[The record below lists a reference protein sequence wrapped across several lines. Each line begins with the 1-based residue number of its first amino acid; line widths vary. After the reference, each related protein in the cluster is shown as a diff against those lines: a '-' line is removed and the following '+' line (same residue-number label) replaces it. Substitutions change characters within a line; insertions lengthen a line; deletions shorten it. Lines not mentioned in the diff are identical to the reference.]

1 MEMRL
6 FTLFKTLF
14 QSPLCA
20 IFLAT
25 LIYVNSSECNGNLC
39 VAMFSFSVSTVWSVL
54 LICIQQRATGGSD
67 EKAAQHLYS
76 RI

>member
-14 QSPLCA
+14 QSPLCG
-20 IFLAT
+20 IFLAA
-25 LIYVNSSECNGNLC
+25 LIYVNSSECNGSLC
-39 VAMFSFSVSTVWSVL
+39 VAMFSFSVSKVWSVSV
-54 LICIQQRATGGSD
+54 ICMQQRVTVGSD
-67 EKAAQHLYS
+67 ERAAQHLYS